1 MEPVNPVP
9 TTTESEPRE
18 GAGVELARL
27 LGIIRRAFAQWK
39 LVTVIVTVGVGIGA
53 GVAAVRKPSYRSET
67 IVIYR
72 QGVKTGDQAG
82 GPGLTLSARMQ
93 EMLLARSRLEV
104 ISDELG
110 VYQQV
115 KEKRGVTEAVEEFRK
130 DITFKPRSTDTF
142 SISYKGQDPEV
153 VERVTRRLA
162 QSLIDENQRLRVEQ
176 SRVQREF
183 LEAEKQRAEASL
195 KEKELVLA
203 TFLSEHPE
211 FALDQNATSPGAAL
225 RAQHKAQLAAA
236 APGGR
241 DAAADALRRQAARLE
256 AALNSDAPAAGAPEV
271 RADPE
276 LESAKLAA
284 ESALASARAD
294 LSSKRGS
301 YTEQH
306 PDVIAAKTRVTAA
319 ENALKTAEDKVSS
332 SRMAKMGALPSSD
345 PEAAKVKLREKKREI
360 ESKLAVR
367 EKEADAKAKP
377 TSGIE
382 EATGIVSLET
392 EWARLSRDVSEGR
405 DQKDELERNYFRA
418 QIESSSS
425 LGGYSDQV
433 VVLDPAYKPT
443 RPEAPGKS
451 LIVALGGIVSLF
463 LGMVIALLR
472 ALLDDLVYEE
482 TDLARVAPVLA
493 VVPRGT
499 GGRWWRK

>member
-1 MEPVNPVP
+1 M
-9 TTTESEPRE
+9 
-18 GAGVELARL
+18 
-27 LGIIRRAFAQWK
+27 
-39 LVTVIVTVGVGIGA
+39 
-53 GVAAVRKPSYRSET
+53 
-67 IVIYR
+67 
-72 QGVKTGDQAG
+72 
-82 GPGLTLSARMQ
+82 
-93 EMLLARSRLEV
+93 
-104 ISDELG
+104 
-110 VYQQV
+110 
-115 KEKRGVTEAVEEFRK
+115 
-130 DITFKPRSTDTF
+130 
-142 SISYKGQDPEV
+142 
-153 VERVTRRLA
+153 
-162 QSLIDENQRLRVEQ
+162 
-176 SRVQREF
+176 
-183 LEAEKQRAEASL
+183 
-195 KEKELVLA
+195 LA

-236 APGGR
+236 TPAGR
-241 DAAADALRRQAARLE
+241 DAAADALRRQAARLD
-256 AALNSDAPAAGAPEV
+256 AALNSDSPAAGAPEV

-284 ESALASARAD
+284 ESSLASARAD
-294 LSSKRGS
+294 LGSKRAS

-306 PDVIAAKTRVTAA
+306 PDVIAAKSRVTSA
-319 ENALKTAEDKVSS
+319 EAALKAAEDKVSS
-332 SRMAKMGALPSSD
+332 SRMAKMGALPSND
-345 PEAAKVKLREKKREI
+345 PEAAKIKLREKKREI

-451 LIVALGGIVSLF
+451 LIVMIAGVASLVV
-463 LGMVIALLR
+463 GMVIALLR